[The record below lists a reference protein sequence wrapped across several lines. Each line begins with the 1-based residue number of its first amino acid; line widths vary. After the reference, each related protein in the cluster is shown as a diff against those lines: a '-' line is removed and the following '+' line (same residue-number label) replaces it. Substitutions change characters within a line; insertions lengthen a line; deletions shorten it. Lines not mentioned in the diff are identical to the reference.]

1 MYRFRNFW
9 FRLKRGLSWFIFS
22 FKQNPWQEEYELFE
36 VIEKGLLD
44 TANNFEMRD
53 KKGWLIAI
61 RNKEDIRDMRLAA
74 KLLRMGYDEYYF
86 NKIELPCPIEQLLEA
101 EKKDERAIQIALNI
115 IAQRGRWWWI

>member
-86 NKIELPCPIEQLLEA
+86 NKIELPCHIEQLLEA